1 MGPSARQKSEKHE
14 RNNSIAASNAW
25 ENVGKYRGN
34 NSNVFFFFG
43 FFLIALINSLGHSN
57 NDNNTVHN
65 TRDLFRILSFF
76 LSQRIAINNNVTL
89 VKTIKL
95 QNVDIDTPVGTIQTV
110 VLSGGESEASLSH
123 SGALIIKNSLICV
136 VTAQVWLCAD
146 CSHRPLQFGNDFKA
160 SRWAI

>member
-1 MGPSARQKSEKHE
+1 MIIIPE
-14 RNNSIAASNAW
+14 
-25 ENVGKYRGN
+25 
-34 NSNVFFFFG
+34 
-43 FFLIALINSLGHSN
+43 
-57 NDNNTVHN
+57 TN

-95 QNVDIDTPVGTIQTV
+95 QNVDIVAASATPVGTIQTV

-123 SGALIIKNSLICV
+123 SGALIIKNSLIRV

>member
-1 MGPSARQKSEKHE
+1 MIIIPE
-14 RNNSIAASNAW
+14 
-25 ENVGKYRGN
+25 
-34 NSNVFFFFG
+34 
-43 FFLIALINSLGHSN
+43 
-57 NDNNTVHN
+57 TN

-95 QNVDIDTPVGTIQTV
+95 QNVDIVAASATPVGTIQTV

-123 SGALIIKNSLICV
+123 SGALIIKNSKLIRV

-146 CSHRPLQFGNDFKA
+146 CSHRPRQFGNDFKA